1 MLSIDNYI
9 LALDHVNEI
18 VDFCTNILY
27 VELGLEFW
35 TEPKLIHRLWVFPNS
50 PKTKSTST
58 KKFNVHTPC

>member
-35 TEPKLIHRLWVFPNS
+35 TEPKLIHRL
-50 PKTKSTST
+50 
-58 KKFNVHTPC
+58 